1 MKQSKIKSIIII
13 LLIYL
18 VACLIGIYTFFI
30 FKDYSMLLRLFGA
43 DVAATIIVWFFSV
56 IFKNSSVYD
65 PYWSI
70 LPIVLFALLI
80 AYEKAYSLEV
90 VMLFIPICYWALRLT
105 TNWALMFE
113 NLKSQDWRYD
123 KYKNDF
129 PKLWPVINFTG
140 IQLMPTL
147 IVFLAIIPGIYIVEG
162 VNLNLN
168 LSPNVFTIFA
178 MLISLSAPT
187 LQLVADFQRYK
198 FAKSNKGKVCNV
210 GLWKY
215 SRHPNYLGEILMWWG
230 VFFMLLSM
238 NLGFWWTGIGAFLNN
253 LLFIFISI
261 PLMEKRQ
268 LGNKPEYEDYAKA
281 TGKLIPKFKRT

>member
-13 LLIYL
+13 LLIYF

-65 PYWSI
+65 PYWSV

-80 AYEKAYSLEV
+80 AYEKAYRLEV
-90 VMLFIPICYWALRLT
+90 VMLFIPICYWAMRLT

-123 KYKNDF
+123 KYRSDF
-129 PKLWPVINFTG
+129 PKLWPIINFTG
-140 IQLMPTL
+140 IQLMPTI
-147 IVFLAIIPGIYIVEG
+147 IVFLAIIPGIFIVDSA
-162 VNLNLN
+162 NLNINLN
-168 LSPNVFTIFA
+168 PNIFTIFA

-187 LQLVADFQRYK
+187 LQLIADFQRYR
-198 FAKSNKGKVCNV
+198 FAKSSKGKVCNV

-230 VFFMLLSM
+230 IFFMLLSM
-238 NLGFWWTGIGAFLNN
+238 NTDYWWTGLGALLNN

-268 LGNKPEYEDYAKA
+268 LGNKPEYENYAKE